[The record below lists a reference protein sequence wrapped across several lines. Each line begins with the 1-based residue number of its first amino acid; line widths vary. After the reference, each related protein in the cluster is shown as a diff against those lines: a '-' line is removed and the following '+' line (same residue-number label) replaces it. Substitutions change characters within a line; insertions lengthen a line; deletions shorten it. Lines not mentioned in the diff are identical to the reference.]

1 MAGTIYRL
9 VTTTSAVK
17 GLSQVAWVLSV
28 DRIKS
33 CIVDGLV
40 KHTMIARKSK
50 QPPRQEFVLVDVL
63 VSHRARCLR
72 HFYDS
77 VSSIDEVYSYIGIQF
92 IVECATSNVAGIVAY
107 LWNCAPISRRGTS
120 GLNLTAMAY
129 ASLGKLCLGVASC
142 LFDTGVGQ
150 ACLRRMQ
157 WVWFGGIFNVERVWG
172 GDRGDSN

>member
-1 MAGTIYRL
+1 MVGTIYRL
-9 VTTTSAVK
+9 VITTSVVK

-40 KHTMIARKSK
+40 KHTMIARESK

-63 VSHRARCLR
+63 VSHRVCCLR

-77 VSSIDEVYSYIGIQF
+77 VGSIDKVHSYIGIQF

-120 GLNLTAMAY
+120 ELNLTALAY

-142 LFDTGVGQ
+142 LIDIGAGQ
-150 ACLRRMQ
+150 ACFRLVQ
-157 WVWFGGIFNVERVWG
+157 
-172 GDRGDSN
+172 